1 MCIRDSY
8 KNKAG
13 GASSKTAGTAAT
25 GNKAPDIIVDAK
37 DIKEHVSD
45 EE

>member
-1 MCIRDSY
+1 MLLTKQQIRLLPL
-8 KNKAG
+8 
-13 GASSKTAGTAAT
+13 SKKRKLST
-25 GNKAPDIIVDAK
+25 APDIIVDAK